1 MVFEN
6 LVQSTEEYIGV
17 LRHVPIHYLLLAIG
31 TYYLSVFL
39 FALRWKYV
47 LKGTGVDVPLAEL
60 FKANLAGLFV
70 NNITPM
76 SRGGGELLRMAW
88 ISKLQGIP
96 MRISAV
102 TVVYERIL
110 ESIPVMVMV
119 ALGFLYFTTSEAF
132 ALIPLVVGLALIW
145 LKWEKFIEL
154 TLRLF
159 RVNLSEEERERI
171 VTLRK
176 RGDVN
181 LVGIGTS
188 SLVWVLD
195 VLRLKLITLALG
207 LNVSLPVL
215 VLASVIN
222 LILGIAAFTPGGI
235 GVVEGGLI
243 GTLTYLGFPPALAVS
258 TVLLERFIS
267 YVLGSISGLLVLLT
281 SGGREAWRALKSR

>member
-1 MVFEN
+1 MLGSIKME
-6 LVQSTEEYIGV
+6 V
-17 LRHVPIHYLLLAIG
+17 LTGIQEVRCASLHYFLPAIA
-31 TYYLSVFL
+31 TYYVSVLL

-88 ISKLQGIP
+88 ISKLQGVP

-102 TVVYERIL
+102 SVVYERIL

-132 ALIPLVVGLALIW
+132 ALAPLVVGLVLVW

-181 LVGIGTS
+181 LVGIGIS

-195 VLRLKLITLALG
+195 VLRLKLITLAIG

-235 GVVEGGLI
+235 GVVEGGLV
-243 GTLTYLGFPPALAVS
+243 GTLTYLGFPPATAVS

-267 YVLGSISGLLVLLT
+267 YVLGSISGLLVLFT
-281 SGGREAWRALKSR
+281 SGGREVWRALKSR

>member
-1 MVFEN
+1 MLGSIKME
-6 LVQSTEEYIGV
+6 V
-17 LRHVPIHYLLLAIG
+17 LTGIQEVRCASLHYFLPAIA
-31 TYYLSVFL
+31 TYYVSVLL

-88 ISKLQGIP
+88 ISKLQGVP

-102 TVVYERIL
+102 SVVYERIL

-132 ALIPLVVGLALIW
+132 ALAPLVVGLVLVW

-181 LVGIGTS
+181 LVGIGIS

-195 VLRLKLITLALG
+195 VLRLKLITLAIG

-235 GVVEGGLI
+235 GVVEGGLV
-243 GTLTYLGFPPALAVS
+243 GTLTYLGFPPATAVS

-267 YVLGSISGLLVLLT
+267 YVMGSISGLMVLLT
-281 SGGREAWRALKSR
+281 SGGREVWRALKSR

>member
-1 MVFEN
+1 ME
-6 LVQSTEEYIGV
+6 V
-17 LRHVPIHYLLLAIG
+17 LTGIQEVRCASLHYFLPAIA
-31 TYYLSVFL
+31 TYYVSVLL

-88 ISKLQGIP
+88 ISKLQGVP

-102 TVVYERIL
+102 SVVYERIL

-132 ALIPLVVGLALIW
+132 ALAPLVVGLVLVW

-195 VLRLKLITLALG
+195 VLRLKLITLAIG

-235 GVVEGGLI
+235 GVVEGGLV
-243 GTLTYLGFPPALAVS
+243 GTLTYLGFPPATAVS

-267 YVLGSISGLLVLLT
+267 YVMGSISGLMVLLT
-281 SGGREAWRALKSR
+281 SGGREVWRALKSR